1 MAEEE
6 PADARVPAGI
16 FALSPAHAVEDIYD
30 FSSSK
35 NSKLYKHSE
44 ADWPQFKQAM
54 KQEVSSH
61 EALKHWERVLPYADC
76 HKRRQEEGNNGTR
89 ATGTQQSVST
99 PGTLT
104 MEQAITSVLNQS
116 DD

>member
-16 FALSPAHAVEDIYD
+16 FALSPANAVANIYY

-35 NSKLYKHSE
+35 NSKLYKHSGAE
-44 ADWPQFKQAM
+44 QPQLKQAM
-54 KQEVSSH
+54 KQEVTSH
-61 EALKHWERVLPYADC
+61 EVLKHWEIVLTYADC
-76 HKRRQEEGNNGTR
+76 HKHRQEGNRGTR
-89 ATGTQQSVST
+89 TTGTQQSVST

-104 MEQAITSVLNQS
+104 MEQAIASVLNQY
-116 DD
+116 DE

>member
-16 FALSPAHAVEDIYD
+16 FALSPANAVANIYY

-44 ADWPQFKQAM
+44 AEWPQFKQAT

-61 EALKHWERVLPYADC
+61 EALKDWEIVLPYADC
-76 HKRRQEEGNNGTR
+76 HKHRQEGNSGTR
-89 ATGTQQSVST
+89 TLGTQQSVST

-104 MEQAITSVLNQS
+104 KEQAIASVLNQS
-116 DD
+116 DE